1 MGPALRTLLFTI
13 VAPGTVTVALP
24 YFILTR
30 THASSIGPLRSVGI
44 PVVCLGIAI
53 YAWCAWSFTVKGRG
67 TPAPIDPPKKLVIE
81 GLYRYMRNPMYVGV
95 LTILVG
101 EVLWFASP
109 MLLVYAGIVAG
120 IFHAFIRFYEERKLQ
135 NLFGGQYT
143 AYCNTVPRWWPR
155 LPRRTT

>member
-1 MGPALRTLLFTI
+1 MGPALKTLLFTI
-13 VAPGTVTVALP
+13 VAPGTVTALLP

-30 THASSIGPLRSVGI
+30 THASSIGPFRYIGI

-53 YAWCAWSFTVKGRG
+53 YAWCAWSFAFKGRG
-67 TPAPIDPPKKLVIE
+67 TPAPIDPPKKLIIE
-81 GLYRYMRNPMYVGV
+81 GLYRCMRNPMYVGV
-95 LTILVG
+95 LTILAG
-101 EVLWFASP
+101 EVFWFASP

-120 IFHAFIRFYEERKLQ
+120 VFHAFVRLYEEPKLQ

-155 LPRRTT
+155 LPRGNQ